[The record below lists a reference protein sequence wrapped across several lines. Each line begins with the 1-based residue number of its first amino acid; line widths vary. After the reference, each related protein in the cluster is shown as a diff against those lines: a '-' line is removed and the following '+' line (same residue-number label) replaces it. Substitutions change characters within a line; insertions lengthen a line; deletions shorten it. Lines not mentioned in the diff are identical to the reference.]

1 MEYLNKIIQPYKG
14 LRREVYIL
22 FISRFVNAIGALIF
36 PFMTLILREKIGLP
50 ESQVGEITALS
61 GLLYAP
67 ASILGGNLADKFG
80 RKKLLIIFQSLGMF
94 SYIICYFMETSIEM
108 VYVLISA
115 SVFFGIAGPS
125 HDAMIGD
132 ITTDDDRDGA
142 YSLLYLGFNLGFAF
156 AMMFAGRLFANH
168 LNIMFLIDAI
178 TAFIALALIGFF
190 IKETYDP
197 SKKEETIID
206 SSSRNEMEAAFEG
219 SIIRVLLSRPILI
232 YFSLGVFGYRFIYSQ
247 WSFLM
252 PMHATH
258 NFGVEAGSLVYGNI
272 GSLNAFTVV
281 FFTPVLTS
289 LFAKFSNLKR
299 VVFAGFLFSVGFGI
313 LGFISFKWVFYLSGF
328 IFTLGEILE
337 AISVMPFIMNHTPSS
352 HRGRMSSVLPII
364 MGAGF
369 SIGPLVMGYVLEYTN
384 FEFSWRFASVIVLI
398 ATIAMI
404 FLEKFDKKNKAQNV
418 IEKRNSKRS

>member
-1 MEYLNKIIQPYKG
+1 MEYINKIIQPYKG

-50 ESQVGEITALS
+50 ESQVGVITAL
-61 GLLYAP
+61 GGVLYAP
-67 ASILGGNLADKFG
+67 ASLLGGNLADKFG
-80 RKKLLIIFQSLGMF
+80 RKKLLIIFQSLGMV

-132 ITTDDDRDGA
+132 ITTDKDREGA

-156 AMMFAGRLFANH
+156 AMIFAGRLFANH
-168 LNIMFLIDAI
+168 LNLMFLIDAI
-178 TAFIALALIGFF
+178 TAFISLALIAIF

-197 SKKEETIID
+197 SEKEETLVD
-206 SSSRNEMEAAFEG
+206 SSSRNEMEAAFDG
-219 SIIRVLLSRPILI
+219 SIIKVLLSRPVLI
-232 YFSLGVFGYRFIYSQ
+232 YFALGIFGYRFVYSQ

-252 PMHATH
+252 PMHATY

-289 LFAKFSNLKR
+289 LFTKFTNLKR
-299 VVFAGFLFSVGFGI
+299 VVFAGFLFTVGFGV
-313 LGFISFKWVFYLSGF
+313 LGFISLRWVFYISVF

-369 SIGPLVMGYVLEYTN
+369 TIGPLVMGYVLEYTS
-384 FEFSWRFASVIVLI
+384 FEFSWRFAAAIVLI
-398 ATIAMI
+398 ATFAMI
-404 FLEKFDKKNKAQNV
+404 FLEYKDTKK
-418 IEKRNSKRS
+418 SKETLKERA

>member
-1 MEYLNKIIQPYKG
+1 MEYFKKIIQPYKG

-50 ESQVGEITALS
+50 ESEVGLFTALG

-67 ASILGGNLADKFG
+67 ASLLGGNLADKFG
-80 RKKLLIIFQSLGMF
+80 RKKLLLIFQTLGMF
-94 SYIICYFMETSIEM
+94 SYVICYFMEPSIEM

-132 ITTDDDRDGA
+132 ITSEKDREGA
-142 YSLLYLGFNLGFAF
+142 YSLLYLGFNLGFGF
-156 AMMFAGRLFANH
+156 AMIFAGRLFAHH
-168 LNIMFLIDAI
+168 LNLMFLIDAV
-178 TAFIALALIGFF
+178 TAFIALALIAIF
-190 IKETYDP
+190 IRETYDP
-197 SKKEETIID
+197 SEKEETIID
-206 SSSRNEMEAAFEG
+206 SSERSDMEAAFEG
-219 SIIRVLLSRPILI
+219 SIIKVLFNRPILI
-232 YFSLGVFGYRFIYSQ
+232 YFALGIFGYRFVYSQ

-252 PMHATH
+252 PMHATF
-258 NFGVEAGSLVYGNI
+258 NFGVEEGSLIYGSI
-272 GSLNAFTVV
+272 GSINAFTVV

-289 LFAKFSNLKR
+289 MFTRFSNLRR
-299 VVFAGFLFSVGFGI
+299 VVFSGFLFVLGFGI
-313 LGFISFKWVFYLSGF
+313 LGFISYKWVFYLSVF

-369 SIGPLVMGYVLEYTN
+369 SVGPLVMGYVLEYTS
-384 FEFSWRFASVIVLI
+384 FEFSWKFAASIVLI
-398 ATIAMI
+398 ASFAMI
-404 FLEKFDKKNKAQNV
+404 ILERIDRKKTNRIINKKV
-418 IEKRNSKRS
+418 E

>member
-50 ESQVGEITALS
+50 ESEVGLYTAL
-61 GLLYAP
+61 GGFLYAP
-67 ASILGGNLADKFG
+67 ASLLGGNLADKFG
-80 RKKLLIIFQSLGMF
+80 RKKLLLIFQTLGMF
-94 SYIICYFMETSIEM
+94 SYVICYFMEPSIEM

-132 ITTDDDRDGA
+132 ITTDKDREGA

-156 AMMFAGRLFANH
+156 AMIFAGRLFANH

-178 TAFIALALIGFF
+178 TAFISLALIAIF

-197 SKKEETIID
+197 SKKEETITEKV
-206 SSSRNEMEAAFEG
+206 SKNEMEAAFDG
-219 SIIRVLLSRPILI
+219 SIIKVLLNRPVLI
-232 YFSLGVFGYRFIYSQ
+232 YFALGIFGYRFVYSQ

-258 NFGVEAGSLVYGNI
+258 NFGIEAGSLVYGNI
-272 GSLNAFTVV
+272 GSLNALTVV

-289 LFAKFSNLKR
+289 MFARFSNLKR
-299 VVFAGFLFSVGFGI
+299 VVFSGFLFTVGFGI
-313 LGFISFKWVFYLSGF
+313 LGFISFKWVFYLSVF

-369 SIGPLVMGYVLEYTN
+369 SVGPLVMGYVLEYTG
-384 FEFSWRFASVIVLI
+384 FEFSWRFASAIVLI
-398 ATIAMI
+398 ASFAMI
-404 FLEKFDKKNKAQNV
+404 FLEKIDRNKSNKIINKQ
-418 IEKRNSKRS
+418 SQ

>member
-1 MEYLNKIIQPYKG
+1 
-14 LRREVYIL
+14 
-22 FISRFVNAIGALIF
+22 
-36 PFMTLILREKIGLP
+36 
-50 ESQVGEITALS
+50 
-61 GLLYAP
+61 
-67 ASILGGNLADKFG
+67 
-80 RKKLLIIFQSLGMF
+80 
-94 SYIICYFMETSIEM
+94 
-108 VYVLISA
+108 VLISA

-132 ITTDDDRDGA
+132 ITTDKDREGA

-156 AMMFAGRLFANH
+156 AMIFAGRLFANH
-168 LNIMFLIDAI
+168 LNLMFLIDAI
-178 TAFIALALIGFF
+178 TAFISLALIAIF

-197 SKKEETIID
+197 SEKEETLVD
-206 SSSRNEMEAAFEG
+206 SSSRNEMEAAFDG
-219 SIIRVLLSRPILI
+219 SIIKVLLSRPVLI
-232 YFSLGVFGYRFIYSQ
+232 YFALGIFGYRFVYSQ

-252 PMHATH
+252 PMHATY

-289 LFAKFSNLKR
+289 LFTKFTNLKR
-299 VVFAGFLFSVGFGI
+299 VVFAGFLFTVGFGV
-313 LGFISFKWVFYLSGF
+313 LGFISLRWVFYISVF

-369 SIGPLVMGYVLEYTN
+369 TVGPLVMGYVLEYTS
-384 FEFSWRFASVIVLI
+384 FEFSWRFAAAIVLI
-398 ATIAMI
+398 ATFAMI
-404 FLEKFDKKNKAQNV
+404 FLEYKDTKK
-418 IEKRNSKRS
+418 SKETLKERA

>member
-1 MEYLNKIIQPYKG
+1 MEYLKKIIQPYRG

-50 ESQVGEITALS
+50 ESEVGLFTALG

-67 ASILGGNLADKFG
+67 ASLLGGNLADKFG
-80 RKKLLIIFQSLGMF
+80 RKKLLIIFQSLGMV
-94 SYIICYFMETSIEM
+94 SYIICYFTDTSIEM

-132 ITTDDDRDGA
+132 ITTDKDREGA

-156 AMMFAGRLFANH
+156 AMIFAGRLFANH
-168 LNIMFLIDAI
+168 LNLMFLIDAI
-178 TAFIALALIGFF
+178 TAFISLALIAIF

-197 SKKEETIID
+197 SEKEETLVD
-206 SSSRNEMEAAFEG
+206 SSSRNEMEAAFDG
-219 SIIRVLLSRPILI
+219 SIIKVLLSRPVLI
-232 YFSLGVFGYRFIYSQ
+232 YSALGIFGYRFVYSQ

-252 PMHATH
+252 PMHATY

-289 LFAKFSNLKR
+289 LFTKFTNLKR
-299 VVFAGFLFSVGFGI
+299 VVFAGFLFTVGFGV
-313 LGFISFKWVFYLSGF
+313 LGFISLRWVFHISVF

-369 SIGPLVMGYVLEYTN
+369 GIGPLVMGYVLEYTS
-384 FEFSWRFASVIVLI
+384 FEFSWRFAAAIVLI
-398 ATIAMI
+398 ATFAMI
-404 FLEKFDKKNKAQNV
+404 FLEYKDT
-418 IEKRNSKRS
+418 